1 MVDQISPN
9 STIETADTHKRQR
22 ISIKNPTLALGV
34 VLLAIGLLNV
44 GLVFSN
50 YIVFGHRDT
59 LDQREVIALIIFGF
73 LTAVGIVISYIGV
86 AKIDATKAV
95 RLVPSTQDIDLAV
108 EQLAR
113 NYEAVRAQTT
123 YAFILSAIFMML
135 GLLVILLG
143 SVRVALGQE
152 GEPSYLVTVSGVIT
166 EFISGSALLLYRSNF
181 KRLDVISSRLDNT
194 WRILAAY
201 KLARDLPKSE
211 QKEAILPLLSA
222 LAGPTENI
230 S

>member
-1 MVDQISPN
+1 MVDQTSPN
-9 STIETADTHKRQR
+9 STIEAANTPKRQR
-22 ISIKNPTLALGV
+22 VSIRNPTLVLGV
-34 VLLAIGLLNV
+34 ILLAIGLLNV

-59 LDQREVIALIIFGF
+59 LNPREVTALIIFGI
-73 LTAVGIVISYIGV
+73 LTVGGIVISYVGV
-86 AKIDATKAV
+86 ARIDAAKAIK
-95 RLVPSTQDIDLAV
+95 LTPSTQDFDLAV

-123 YAFILSAIFMML
+123 YAFILSAVFMAL

-143 SVRVALGQE
+143 SMRVVLGLE
-152 GEPSYLVTVSGVIT
+152 GEPNYLVTVSGVIA

-181 KRLDVISSRLDNT
+181 KRLDTISLRLDST

-211 QKEAILPLLSA
+211 QKEAILPLISA
-222 LAGPTENI
+222 LAESPKT
-230 S
+230 